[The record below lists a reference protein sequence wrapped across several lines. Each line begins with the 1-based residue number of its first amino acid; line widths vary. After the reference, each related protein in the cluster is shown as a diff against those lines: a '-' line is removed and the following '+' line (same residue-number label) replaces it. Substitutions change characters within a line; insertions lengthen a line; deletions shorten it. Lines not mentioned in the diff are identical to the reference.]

1 MLESLHCLIC
11 TSTLSDSFEID
22 KSYQAMFLVLLKF
35 CGKKIH
41 YTHTTMT
48 SKYFSLCSNICKN
61 SVLNVYR
68 LCSAAW
74 CECSWF
80 TLILGIWLS
89 PLHYKRLQHCI
100 EWVEIITDS
109 RWGTAVEK
117 EPWRQSKRKYQRGN
131 SQVIGWKLF
140 QLKKNTVFLALC
152 STKIKIF
159 PSDFEHISVRNINTS
174 YH

>member
-1 MLESLHCLIC
+1 MFVFLPSFKSSLSCQAPLQEQLELIKVLRWILGPIQDITKHEELLNKVKYNSFLFVLESLHCLIC

-68 LCSAAW
+68 LCSAA
-74 CECSWF
+74 
-80 TLILGIWLS
+80 
-89 PLHYKRLQHCI
+89 
-100 EWVEIITDS
+100 
-109 RWGTAVEK
+109 
-117 EPWRQSKRKYQRGN
+117 
-131 SQVIGWKLF
+131 
-140 QLKKNTVFLALC
+140 
-152 STKIKIF
+152 
-159 PSDFEHISVRNINTS
+159 
-174 YH
+174 